1 VLITCPPT
9 SHHGRYVSALFDTV
23 AARTA
28 AEGVDDFGTPRCWTD
43 LVADPMDPVAIH
55 HPLLLPHYL
64 EGSRGHRRLSAPDN

>member
-1 VLITCPPT
+1 MLITCPPT

-28 AEGVDDFGTPRCWTD
+28 AEVDDFGTPRCWTD

-55 HPLLLPHYL
+55 HPLSLPHYL